1 VKEVPLLWPYTPH
14 PLIGEVG
21 RIIVEAHKTGQ
32 IPALAHLLV
41 DFAGNNLGFVPFGYI
56 RLDLFIYPFAD
67 FFTEGG
73 VGEIKVW

>member
-1 VKEVPLLWPYTPH
+1 
-14 PLIGEVG
+14 
-21 RIIVEAHKTGQ
+21 
-32 IPALAHLLV
+32 LLV